1 MWAASTQAGS
11 TGGYGHGVKS
21 ESGLVDVGRGKAA
34 DGAGGHKVLESAAVH
49 GAGVNWLQMSYIEAS
64 NECDDLP
71 MTPQLTYTV
80 RALFTAADEA
90 KPAQAA
96 GLADY
101 DAQAFLI
108 AAYQR
113 GYKWKAR
120 GGLVENFLTTLHEA
134 YTTNQYDYFL
144 QYLTVKKQQD
154 GLPVLE
160 VIDGQ
165 QRLTTLTLFFG
176 VGRAAGWLTEHDF
189 TQQRLRY
196 DIRRDEA
203 GQSLLD
209 RYVYN
214 TTALQE
220 LLGIGVAG
228 VVAPT
233 WDKFLAGQPAGT
245 DRQDMYHLF
254 EAAQCIYDFGK
265 NLSSAKEREGY
276 WHYVADYAKLI
287 VNSVDTR
294 MASEKIFSNLND
306 NRKEL
311 TDLDLVKGLLLTRPA
326 RESSNSFQQIME
338 LRTAQGRQWDEMA
351 QWLAQPEV
359 AAVFGLGDSRQ
370 KDADGLQL
378 LVTLL
383 AERQSGWASFEQQQ
397 ASAENK
403 KRFPLY
409 AFLRECLTGDN
420 RRERRAGALLRELRE
435 LYLLLRDWYDDIA
448 LRNGLG
454 VLVASNSYGLV
465 NFQKLLRKLTNPA
478 LLTANPPR
486 PQVWAEIKRLQ
497 CLKPLDGTTDAVD
510 SWPVSYGEHNNDIQD
525 FLLLLSVFPA
535 QVRSGA
541 PVLFDFAANRAE
553 KWSLE
558 HIFPQNPDE
567 TYQDLPPVEQAELLQ
582 LLAPASHDRTRQLLA
597 IPRPARTDD
606 ETNELQDLLLAAAP
620 YLNGL
625 GNLVLLNFGTN
636 SALRNYSFSKKRL
649 LLNEKVAKGAFV
661 PAHTFGVFAKLVPD
675 SATDRLGLWGP
686 QEMKQH
692 QVYLLRE
699 RAELQ
704 TFFAQ

>member
-1 MWAASTQAGS
+1 MPYFGIS
-11 TGGYGHGVKS
+11 K
-21 ESGLVDVGRGKAA
+21 
-34 DGAGGHKVLESAAVH
+34 
-49 GAGVNWLQMSYIEAS
+49 
-64 NECDDLP
+64 ECDNSP

-101 DAQAFLI
+101 EAQAFLI

-113 GYKWKAR
+113 GYKWKAK
-120 GGLVENFLTTLHEA
+120 GGLVENFLATLHEA
-134 YTTNQYDYFL
+134 YSTGSDDYYL
-144 QYLTVKKQQD
+144 QYLTVKKQQ
-154 GLPVLE
+154 GNSSMLE

-176 VGRAAGWLTEHDF
+176 VGRAVGWLPEPDF
-189 TQQRLRY
+189 TRHRLRY
-196 DIRRDEA
+196 DIRLDVA
-203 GQSLLD
+203 TGQSLLD
-209 RYVYN
+209 RYVYD
-214 TTALQE
+214 TAALQE

-228 VVAPT
+228 APAPT
-233 WDKFLAGQPAGT
+233 WDEFLVGQPAGT

-254 EAAQCIYDFGK
+254 EAAQCIYEFGK
-265 NLSSAKEREGY
+265 NLGSTREQEGF
-276 WHYVADYAKLI
+276 WQYVADHAKLI
-287 VNSVDTR
+287 VNSVESR
-294 MASEKIFSNLND
+294 MASEKVFSNLND

-326 RESSNSFQQIME
+326 RERSNSFQQIME

-351 QWLAQPEV
+351 QWLAQPGV
-359 AAVFGLGDSRQ
+359 AAVFGLDNSRRENS
-370 KDADGLQL
+370 DGLYL

-383 AERQSGWASFEQQQ
+383 AERQSGWVDFARQQ
-397 ASAENK
+397 AAAENK

-409 AFLRECLTGDN
+409 AFLRACLAGDG
-420 RRERRAGALLRELRE
+420 RRERRAGVLLRELRE
-435 LYLLLRDWYDDIA
+435 LYLLLRDWYDDVA
-448 LRNGLG
+448 LRNGIG
-454 VLVASNSYGLV
+454 VLVASGRYGAIR
-465 NFQKLLRKLTNPA
+465 FQRLLRQLTSPVKLA
-478 LLTANPPR
+478 TASPR
-486 PQVWAEIKRLQ
+486 AQIWAEIRGLQ
-497 CLKPLDGTTDAVD
+497 CLKPMDGVADATN
-510 SWPVSYGEHNNDIQD
+510 SWPVSYGEDDGDIRD
-525 FLLLLSVFPA
+525 LLLLLSVFPA
-535 QVRSGA
+535 QARNGV

-553 KWSLE
+553 QWSLE

-582 LLAPASHDRTRQLLA
+582 LLAPASHDQARRLLA
-597 IPRPARTDD
+597 IPRQARTDT
-606 ETNELQDLLLAAAP
+606 ETAELQDLLLAASP

-625 GNLVLLNFGTN
+625 GNLVLLNIGTN

-649 LLNEKVAKGAFV
+649 VLNEKVAKGAFV

-692 QVYLLRE
+692 QAYLLQE
-699 RAELQ
+699 RAALQ